1 MDEPVCRSLGLD
13 QRKLPAETFERIEAR
28 AGVRRHWLDRE
39 RLARESFGQPG
50 RDPVRLGDAA
60 GLVATLGGWT
70 PHLRIAELNT
80 HWDRVVGAD
89 VARHS
94 TVASLVDG
102 VLVIRADSPAWATQ
116 LGYLASTILPTV
128 RDRLP
133 GLRIDE
139 VRVTGP
145 GTGRTGRRWVPSRK
159 RW

>member
-13 QRKLPAETFERIEAR
+13 QRKLPAETFERLESR

-39 RLARESFGQPG
+39 RLARESFGRPG

-94 TVASLVDG
+94 PSAPTPPPGPRSWAIWRRRSCRPCG
-102 VLVIRADSPAWATQ
+102 TACPA
-116 LGYLASTILPTV
+116 
-128 RDRLP
+128 
-133 GLRIDE
+133 
-139 VRVTGP
+139 
-145 GTGRTGRRWVPSRK
+145 
-159 RW
+159 